1 MSTQQDLN
9 YRQLITLRDGV
20 RVLLRLL
27 TVEDRQALVDLYR
40 PVASE
45 DLRYMRHDVTD
56 HRVVEPWVDELDY
69 DKVLPLVALVGD
81 RIVGNCTLHL
91 GSGPTRHVGEV
102 RIYLSK
108 EYRRRGLGTRML
120 QTLVDMGKR
129 RHIHYVLAQV
139 VVDQTN
145 EVKAFQQMGF
155 ERKCNLENFFMLP
168 DGDLRDVVQLVL
180 RLRAVHDE
188 F

>member
-20 RVLLRLL
+20 RVLLRPI
-27 TVEDRQALVDLYR
+27 TPDDRQALIDLYHAAG
-40 PVASE
+40 PE
-45 DLRYMRHDVTD
+45 DLRYMRHDVAD
-56 HRVVEPWVDELDY
+56 RKVVEAWIDNLDY
-69 DKVLPLVALVGD
+69 DWVLPLVALAGE
-81 RIVGNCTLHL
+81 RIVGNSTLHL
-91 GSGPTRHVGEV
+91 GSGPTRHVAEV
-102 RIYLSK
+102 RIYLAK
-108 EYRRRGLGTRML
+108 DFRRRGLGTRML
-120 QTLVDMGKR
+120 QTLVDMAKR
-129 RHIHYVLAQV
+129 RHVHLILAQV

-155 ERKCNLENFFMLP
+155 ERKYTLENFFMLP

-180 RLRAVHDE
+180 RLRAIHDE

>member
-27 TVEDRQALVDLYR
+27 TQDDRQALVELYR
-40 PVASE
+40 TITPE
-45 DLRYMRHDVTD
+45 DLRFMRHDVTD
-56 HRVVEPWVDELDY
+56 HQVVESWVDGLDY
-69 DKVLPLVALVGD
+69 DNVIPLVAMVGE

-91 GSGPTRHVGEV
+91 GSGPARHIGEV
-102 RIYLSK
+102 RIYLSR
-108 EYRRRGLGTRML
+108 EFRRRGLGTRML
-120 QTLVDMGKR
+120 QTLVDMAKR
-129 RHIHYVLAQV
+129 RHVHYILAQV
-139 VVDQTN
+139 VTDQTN

-155 ERKCNLENFFMLP
+155 ERKCTLDNFFMLP
-168 DGDLRDVVQLVL
+168 DGETRDVVQLIL
-180 RLRAVHDE
+180 RLRTVHDE